1 MFDKTKSKEQ
11 LEHETRE
18 KLLERQSEAR
28 VIRKIVLIISLIFTF
43 IVLGAIGG
51 GYFYIHTN
59 LKPLDVNNTELK
71 AVEIPI
77 GSSST
82 TIGKVLE
89 KEGIIKSG
97 KMFRYYVKFKNE
109 TGFMAGTYE
118 LSPSMDLDEIVSI
131 LKTGKVTEEVVFK
144 LIIPEGKQL
153 EQIASIIAEK
163 MNWDATDVMNQLNDK
178 TFIKKMQ
185 QAFPNLI
192 SDEIYDSKIKYP
204 LEGYLFPATYSFY
217 KEDPTLEEIVKV
229 MIDKTDQVIKEYS
242 VEISNTDWTI
252 HQVLTFASLVE
263 EEATATVDRN
273 MIASVFY
280 NRMEVGMPLQTDP
293 TILYALGQHQDVV
306 LYKDLEVESPYNTY
320 KYTGLTPGPIANAGK
335 TSIEAVLFPDESD
348 YYYFLAT
355 PSGEVLYSKT
365 LAEHNEKKAKYLK

>member
-1 MFDKTKSKEQ
+1 LFDKKKNREE

-18 KLLERQSEAR
+18 KLLERQSEAK
-28 VIRKIVLIISLIFTF
+28 VIRKIVLIVTIVIGLIG
-43 IVLGAIGG
+43 IGAVGG
-51 GYFYIHTN
+51 GYFYITN
-59 LKPLDVNNTELK
+59 SLKPVDASDTTTRP
-71 AVEIPI
+71 VEIEI

-109 TGFMAGTYE
+109 TGFMAGTYQ
-118 LSPSMDLDEIVSI
+118 LSPSMEMNEIVSI
-131 LKTGKVTEEVVFK
+131 LKTGTVEEEVVFK
-144 LIIPEGKQL
+144 LTIPEGKQL

-163 MNWDATDVMNQLNDK
+163 MGWETEDIMNQLNDEQFVK
-178 TFIKKMQ
+178 QMQ
-185 QAFPNLI
+185 DAYPNLI
-192 SDEIYDSKIKYP
+192 SDEVFDSKIKYP

-229 MIDKTDQVIKEYS
+229 MINKTNEVIDEYS
-242 VEISNTDWTI
+242 AEISKTDWTI

-263 EEATATVDRN
+263 EEATASVDRN
-273 MIASVFY
+273 MISSVFY
-280 NRMEVGMPLQTDP
+280 NRMEIGMPLQTDP
-293 TILYALGQHQDVV
+293 TVLYALGQHQSVV

-335 TSIEAVLFPDESD
+335 TSIEAVLFPAESD
-348 YYYFLAT
+348 YLYFLADPT
-355 PSGEVLYSKT
+355 GEVHYSKT
-365 LAEHNEKKAKYLK
+365 LAEHNEKKAKYLN

>member
-1 MFDKTKSKEQ
+1 MFDKKKNREE

-18 KLLERQSEAR
+18 KLLERQSEAK
-28 VIRKIVLIISLIFTF
+28 VIRKIVLIVTIVIGLIG
-43 IVLGAIGG
+43 IGAVGG
-51 GYFYIHTN
+51 GYFYITN
-59 LKPLDVNNTELK
+59 SLKPVDASDTTTRP
-71 AVEIPI
+71 VEIEI

-109 TGFMAGTYE
+109 TGFMAGTYQ
-118 LSPSMDLDEIVSI
+118 LSPSMEMNEIVSI
-131 LKTGKVTEEVVFK
+131 LKTGTVEEEVVFK
-144 LIIPEGKQL
+144 LTIPEGKQL

-163 MNWDATDVMNQLNDK
+163 MGWETEDIMNQLNDEQFVK
-178 TFIKKMQ
+178 QMQ
-185 QAFPNLI
+185 DAYPNLI
-192 SDEIYDSKIKYP
+192 SDEVFDSKIKYP

-229 MIDKTDQVIKEYS
+229 MINKTNEVIDEYS
-242 VEISNTDWTI
+242 AEISKTDWTI

-263 EEATATVDRN
+263 EEATASVDRN
-273 MIASVFY
+273 MISSVFY
-280 NRMEVGMPLQTDP
+280 NRMEIGMPLQTDP
-293 TILYALGQHQDVV
+293 TVLYALGQHQSVV

-335 TSIEAVLFPDESD
+335 TSIEAVLFPAESD
-348 YYYFLAT
+348 YLYFLADPT
-355 PSGEVLYSKT
+355 GEVHYSKT
-365 LAEHNEKKAKYLK
+365 LAEHNEKKAKYLN

>member
-28 VIRKIVLIISLIFTF
+28 VIRKIVLIISLIFSF
-43 IVLGAIGG
+43 IILGAIGG

-59 LKPLDVNNTELK
+59 LKPLDVNNTETK
-71 AVEIPI
+71 AIEIPI

-89 KEGIIKSG
+89 KEGIIRSG
-97 KMFRYYVKFKNE
+97 KIFRYYVKFKNE

-163 MNWDATDVMNQLNDK
+163 MNWDVTEVMNELNSK
-178 TFIKKMQ
+178 EFIKKMQ

-192 SDEIYDSKIKYP
+192 SDEIYNSKIKYP

-229 MIDKTDQVIKEYS
+229 MINKTDEVIKEYN

-263 EEATATVDRN
+263 EEATASVDRN

-335 TSIEAVLFPDESD
+335 TSIEAVLFPAESD

-355 PSGEVLYSKT
+355 PKGEVLYSKT

>member
-28 VIRKIVLIISLIFTF
+28 VIRKIVLIISLIFSF
-43 IVLGAIGG
+43 MILGAIGG

-59 LKPLDVNNTELK
+59 LKPLDVNNTETK
-71 AVEIPI
+71 AIEIPI

-89 KEGIIKSG
+89 KEEIIRSG
-97 KMFRYYVKFKNE
+97 KIFRYYVKFKNE

-163 MNWDATDVMNQLNDK
+163 MNWDVTEVMNELNSK
-178 TFIKKMQ
+178 EFIKKMQ

-229 MIDKTDQVIKEYS
+229 MINKTDEVIKEYNA
-242 VEISNTDWTI
+242 EISNTDWTI

-263 EEATATVDRN
+263 EEATASVDRN

-335 TSIEAVLFPDESD
+335 TSIEAVLFPAESD

-355 PSGEVLYSKT
+355 PKGEVLYSKT

>member
-28 VIRKIVLIISLIFTF
+28 VIRKIVLIISLIFSF
-43 IVLGAIGG
+43 IILGAIGG

-59 LKPLDVNNTELK
+59 LKPLDVNNTETK
-71 AVEIPI
+71 AIEIPI

-89 KEGIIKSG
+89 KEGIIRSG
-97 KMFRYYVKFKNE
+97 KIFRYYVKFKNE

-131 LKTGKVTEEVVFK
+131 LKTGKVTEDVVFK

-163 MNWDATDVMNQLNDK
+163 MNWDVTEVMNELNSK
-178 TFIKKMQ
+178 EFIKKMQ

-192 SDEIYDSKIKYP
+192 SDEIYNSKIKYP

-229 MIDKTDQVIKEYS
+229 MINKTDEVIKEYN

-263 EEATATVDRN
+263 EEATASVDRN

-335 TSIEAVLFPDESD
+335 TSIEAVLFPAESD

-355 PSGEVLYSKT
+355 PKGEVLYSKT